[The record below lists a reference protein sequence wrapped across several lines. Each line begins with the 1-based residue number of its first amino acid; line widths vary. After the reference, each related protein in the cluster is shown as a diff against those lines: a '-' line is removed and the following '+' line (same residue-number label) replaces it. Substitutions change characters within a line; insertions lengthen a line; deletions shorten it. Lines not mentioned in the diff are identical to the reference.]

1 MNTCILMGRLTGDP
15 ELRHTA
21 SGVEVTSFT
30 LAVDRR
36 QGGEEK
42 QTDFIT
48 VVAWRKTAE
57 FICKYFTKGQQMLL
71 QGSIQT
77 RRYQDK
83 EGNNRTAFEVVAERV
98 HFTGSKAE
106 RPAADIPYSAPQEAA
121 AQAPVSNADTGDVT
135 ESFFDG
141 DLPL

>member
-21 SGVEVTSFT
+21 SGVEVSSFT

-48 VVAWRKTAE
+48 VAAWRNTAE
-57 FICKYFTKGQQMLL
+57 FVCKYFRKGQQLL
-71 QGSIQT
+71 VQGSIQT

-83 EGNNRTAFEVVAERV
+83 EGNNRTAFEVLAERV
-98 HFTGSKAE
+98 HFTGSKAG
-106 RPAADIPYSAPQEAA
+106 RPAADIPYGAPQEAA
-121 AQAPVSNADTGDVT
+121 APAPVSNADTGDAT

-141 DLPL
+141 DLPF